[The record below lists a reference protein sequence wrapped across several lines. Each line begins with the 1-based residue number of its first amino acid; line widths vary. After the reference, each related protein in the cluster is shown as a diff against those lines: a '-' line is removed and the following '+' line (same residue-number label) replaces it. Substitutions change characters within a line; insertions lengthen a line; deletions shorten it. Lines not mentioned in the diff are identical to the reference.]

1 MSVIHGLSKI
11 QCKLDVLV
19 WFWSMHCS
27 DLQIVSPVHRL
38 QLGHCLLCRVTVCY
52 YAGPDMVLYSY
63 RLIFRWVACTCVPCF
78 QRELNDTARRTK
90 EQGDL
95 CYFESYIKVS
105 DKALRCGLTV
115 SCEDSAA
122 SIAVNYSVNWLNS
135 SDAVR
140 AACLMLNWRHVIIE
154 NKKQLVNIS
163 VQ

>member
-1 MSVIHGLSKI
+1 MCVIHGSTFENPMQIGCIGLILINALQRFANSLSSA
-11 QCKLDVLV
+11 QTTTGSLSSLSCYSVLL
-19 WFWSMHCS
+19 F
-27 DLQIVSPVHRL
+27 
-38 QLGHCLLCRVTVCY
+38 
-52 YAGPDMVLYSY
+52 GPDMVLYSY
-63 RLIFRWVACTCVPCF
+63 RLRSIFRWVACTCVPCF

-140 AACLMLNWRHVIIE
+140 AACLMINWRHVIIE
-154 NKKQLVNIS
+154 NKEQLIIS
-163 VQ
+163 